1 MGKLIKYE
9 MKGISKF
16 LLGVLLVLVI
26 ASSLLQYNIFRIT
39 DANDGFI
46 INSMS
51 TTFIVVISMLVI
63 SGASLVSFFYIVNS
77 FKDELSEDRG
87 YLTFTLPLSG
97 SEIVGAKLIAA
108 GIWSLILIFGLV
120 VYNILLSYLLLS
132 LTDID
137 IWAELSM
144 IFYGFNLQTVGN
156 LLLLMFNFLIQ
167 GALTLLLVYFS
178 MSLRRISFGGKRMDG
193 LWFIIFLILTGLT
206 NYISLKLTMA
216 YPYIY
221 EMATNQIRL
230 LGDWEIMNM
239 NDPNSFSYGIM
250 IMSLLSNIVFSI
262 LAFFATSYL
271 IDEKIDI

>member
-26 ASSLLQYNIFRIT
+26 ASSLLQYNIFRIA
-39 DANDGFI
+39 DANDGLI
-46 INSMS
+46 MNPMS
-51 TTFIVVISMLVI
+51 TTFIVGISMLVI
-63 SGASLVSFFYIVNS
+63 FGASLVSFFYIVNS

-108 GIWSLILIFGLV
+108 GIWSLILTVGLV
-120 VYNILLSYLLLS
+120 AYNILLAYTLLS
-132 LTDID
+132 LADID

-144 IFYGFNLQTVGN
+144 VFYGFNLQSIGN
-156 LLLLMFNFLIQ
+156 LFLLMMNSLIQ

-178 MSLRRISFGGKRMDG
+178 MSLRRVSFGGKRMDG
-193 LWFIIFLILTGLT
+193 LWFIIFLVLTGLT
-206 NYISLKLTMA
+206 SYLSMKASMA
-216 YPYIY
+216 YPYLYDIGI
-221 EMATNQIRL
+221 NKIRL
-230 LGDWEIMNM
+230 LSDWELVNM
-239 NDPNSFSYGIM
+239 GGSNLMVNGIM
-250 IMSLLSNIVFSI
+250 IMNFVTSIIFSI
-262 LAFFATSYL
+262 LAFLGTSYL